1 MKYYMSLDKDGCAYM
16 TLRKKLFPLSLP
28 SLNSDDMWIPG
39 EWAPE
44 VEGRLGFPEYQFWMN
59 GYTVLTAEQVL
70 THLDDRLF
78 EVEIAGE
85 IINHKGE
92 YHVCR
97 KCRLIREVTA
107 WNAETARLFA
117 LACARHVENLSAFGF
132 PDAPPY
138 ARMCNDMLEK
148 FIRGDITRCT
158 LEKAREDANRIA
170 NPDAYRYSDDNR
182 PFCENNEMPDKLQ
195 HKAAI
200 YASAEDPFWG
210 ARLAAS
216 YARRTAQSV
225 WEMGWFTQGKGQEL
239 SWGKQERQWQTR
251 TLWKMLKEEV

>member
-44 VEGRLGFPEYQFWMN
+44 VEGRLGFTEYQFWMN

-117 LACARHVENLSAFGF
+117 LACARHVEKTIDRFAKMKCQTNCNTRPLYMLLLKTHFGE
-132 PDAPPY
+132 PV
-138 ARMCNDMLEK
+138 
-148 FIRGDITRCT
+148 
-158 LEKAREDANRIA
+158 
-170 NPDAYRYSDDNR
+170 
-182 PFCENNEMPDKLQ
+182 LQ
-195 HKAAI
+195 H
-200 YASAEDPFWG
+200 
-210 ARLAAS
+210 L
-216 YARRTAQSV
+216 
-225 WEMGWFTQGKGQEL
+225 TQGVLHKVFGKWVGSLKGK
-239 SWGKQERQWQTR
+239 GKNYRGESKNDNGRLEPCGKCLKRRCRGW
-251 TLWKMLKEEV
+251 TLNK